1 MFICILIVFIVFIV
15 IMSLVIFSN
24 TDLFTDN
31 YSNIKNIYVKLN
43 WGILNRLRTIR
54 KLYAFC
60 LDNNINLYIIDNL
73 SYVDTE
79 KNSFPISIKE
89 FLNEIPLNFINLND
103 LPTTIK
109 KISNNKKCECE
120 YNSIKKN
127 DGTILISCCD
137 FIHEKYEK
145 DNRFYKLIQKNINI
159 PEHIRETI
167 KIIIKK
173 KAVGVHIRQGSVF
186 DYYQNN
192 FFGSKTNYYDK
203 EPYFCCFKETNKNL
217 SYCPNNVVKL
227 ENFISEMNTYP
238 KNTYFYVCSDRTGCI
253 LNLLQDF
260 KDKIIY
266 NPIYVHK
273 KEIDVKTD
281 FYDWYCLQFCTKL
294 ITTWQSSYSQE
305 ASLLYNLKK
314 KNV

>member
-1 MFICILIVFIVFIV
+1 MFICILILFIV
-15 IMSLVIFSN
+15 IVTLVIFIN
-24 TDLFTDN
+24 KDLFTNN

-54 KLYAFC
+54 KLYSFC

-89 FLNEIPLNFINLND
+89 FLNELPLNFINYNN
-103 LPTTIK
+103 LPKNIK
-109 KISNNKKCECE
+109 NISNNKKCECE
-120 YNSIKKN
+120 YNNIINKN
-127 DGTILISCCD
+127 EDTILISCCD
-137 FIHEKYEK
+137 FIHKKYEK

-159 PEHIRETI
+159 PNHIHETI

-173 KAVGVHIRQGSVF
+173 KAIGVHIRQGSVY

-192 FFGSKTNYYDK
+192 FFGSKVNYNDK
-203 EPYFCCFKETNKNL
+203 EPYFCCFKESNKNL
-217 SYCPNNVVKL
+217 SYCPSNVVKL

-260 KDKIIY
+260 KDRIIY

-281 FYDWYCLQFCTKL
+281 FYDWYCLQFCSKL